1 MSRSPWAVV
10 NPAAA
15 AAPPWCP
22 PRLATWGP
30 LAGDE
35 QATASTAVAIRAA
48 TAPHARAR
56 PGGGMAAL
64 ADRDL
69 RGFIVGLHSSG
80 LVCLPGAGLPGPGL
94 HGPNTIGPVPGRP
107 GRRRPGKRRPPGA
120 RPAGP
125 RRGM

>member
-56 PGGGMAAL
+56 PGGGTAAL

-69 RGFIVGLHSSG
+69 RGFIVGLPRSG
-80 LVCLPGAGLPGPGL
+80 SACLPGPGLPGPGL
-94 HGPNTIGPVPGRP
+94 PQPDTIRPRP
-107 GRRRPGKRRPPGA
+107 GPPA
-120 RPAGP
+120 PPRPAH
-125 RRGM
+125 